1 MDKLKSTLVDALCR
15 KGCALADRLLQ
26 AQEQDG
32 AASSDLEGR
41 EEEGESALDAL
52 TETFW
57 EATKWTDLFD
67 TGPAGEDEGK
77 WNEAELGSEED
88 EALSEASLVFPA

>member
-41 EEEGESALDAL
+41 EEEGESTLDAL

-67 TGPAGEDEGK
+67 SKVPFLLLVSLQF
-77 WNEAELGSEED
+77 LGVHPR
-88 EALSEASLVFPA
+88 SLVPSGPGRRGRG